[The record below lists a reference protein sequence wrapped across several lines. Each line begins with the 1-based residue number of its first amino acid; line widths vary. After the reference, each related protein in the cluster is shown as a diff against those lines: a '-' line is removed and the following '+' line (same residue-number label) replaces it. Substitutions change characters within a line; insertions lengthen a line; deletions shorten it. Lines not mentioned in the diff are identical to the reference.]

1 MPKKKKDEKKKELT
15 AEEQIKLLEQKQN
28 AKRGHFAHFNLYPDN
43 PVMMKFFEWLTG
55 HKYLGKGA
63 YTITGAAHM
72 ASGCWILHEPEK
84 DEKKQHIHV
93 MCYFEQSHSQRAY
106 AKLGGSCEYQKHG
119 DDFIYDKDLFEPEV
133 ETVVTDTLKPKL
145 NAQVIEDP
153 PSMLLYLTHE
163 TFAAQQEGKKIYD
176 RSLLHWFGNV
186 YTKVMDLYGE
196 AEVNHHQIEYDLLEL
211 AGKCTSLSELTRI
224 LLSNG
229 MVRHMEFIRKNAYF
243 TKTFILGGL
252 K

>member
-1 MPKKKKDEKKKELT
+1 MPKKEKKQLT
-15 AEEQIKLLEQKQN
+15 PEEQEKKLHEKQN
-28 AKRGHFAHFNLYPDN
+28 AKRGRYVQYNLYPDN
-43 PVMMKFFEWLTG
+43 PAMMRFFEWLTG
-55 HKYLGKGA
+55 HKYIGNGA
-63 YTITGAAHM
+63 YTVTGSAHM

-119 DDFIYDKDLFEPEV
+119 DDYIYDKDLFEPDV
-133 ETVVTDTLKPKL
+133 ETVVKDTLTPKL

-153 PSMLLYLTHE
+153 PTFLLYMTHE
-163 TFAAQQEGKKIYD
+163 TFASQQDGKKVYD
-176 RSLLHWFGNV
+176 RSLLHWFGAM
-186 YTKVMDLYGE
+186 YTKISDLRGDTE
-196 AEVNHHQIEYDLLEL
+196 INNHQIEFDLLEL